1 MAESSGERLLQSIV
15 ATARAVFGAAACSLA
30 VLDESETELVFR
42 VADGEGASEIIGV
55 RIPAGRGIA
64 GWALV
69 SGQAIAVADA
79 TTDVR
84 FAAETAQQTGYIPRT
99 ILATPLVDD
108 GDAVGVMEVLDPG
121 GASADGER
129 ALELLGRFADQAVLA
144 LQATGPATPDVG
156 PTEQALLDAALAY
169 ARSRTAT

>member
-1 MAESSGERLLQSIV
+1 MAGSSGERLLQSIV
-15 ATARAVFGAAACSLA
+15 ATARAVFGAAACSVA
-30 VLDESETELVFR
+30 VLDESENELVFR

-84 FAAETAQQTGYIPRT
+84 FAAETAEQTGYVPRT

-108 GDAVGVMEVLDPG
+108 GDALGVMEVLDPG

-144 LQATGPATPDVG
+144 LQVAASPTPDVDSAQ
-156 PTEQALLDAALAY
+156 TLLDAAVAY
-169 ARSRTAT
+169 ARSRAT